1 MGWLEI
7 TSPPRVPSL
16 FLSASS
22 DEGEEAKR
30 RGRGRGRERGRA
42 FEGWYISNVLL
53 TLENNDEA
61 ITGSCQRDI
70 ALRSIEK
77 AGERTAN
84 PAIEATALSPSI
96 IETRYYTSR
105 KIIVEI
111 FNSHILSHIF
121 YEPII
126 IKLLILIFYFYS
138 YKSAI

>member
-7 TSPPRVPSL
+7 TSLSCSL
-16 FLSASS
+16 SIFLSALS

-30 RGRGRGRERGRA
+30 RGRGRA

-61 ITGSCQRDI
+61 ITGFCQRDI

-77 AGERTAN
+77 AGGWQTQPSKRLCYLLLLSER
-84 PAIEATALSPSI
+84 I
-96 IETRYYTSR
+96 IISR

-111 FNSHILSHIF
+111 FNSHIFTS
-121 YEPII
+121 
-126 IKLLILIFYFYS
+126 LL
-138 YKSAI
+138 